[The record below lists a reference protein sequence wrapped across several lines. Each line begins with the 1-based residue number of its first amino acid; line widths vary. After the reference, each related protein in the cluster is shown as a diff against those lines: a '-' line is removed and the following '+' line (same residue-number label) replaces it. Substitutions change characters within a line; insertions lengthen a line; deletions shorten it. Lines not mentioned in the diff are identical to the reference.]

1 MSTWT
6 YRDNLSAGQRD
17 LVGYQVE
24 ATDGSIGKIDEAS
37 DEAGA
42 AYVVVDTGFWI
53 FGKKR
58 MIPAGVIDRINV
70 DAQTVYV
77 RMTKDQI
84 KDAPDFDET
93 NRDNRSSY
101 DTYYRVLT
109 GRRPAASACSPSR
122 GRGPPDRPWG
132 NRSGGRWRQRRC
144 LAQRCSAPVAATA
157 ISERRRS
164 GQR

>member
-6 YRDNLSAGQRD
+6 YRDTLNSGQRD

-58 MIPAGVIDRINV
+58 MIPAGVIERVNV
-70 DAQTVYV
+70 ETQTVYV
-77 RMTKDQI
+77 AMTKDQI
-84 KDAPDFDET
+84 KAAPDFDESH
-93 NRDNRSSY
+93 RDDRRPY
-101 DTYYRVLT
+101 DTYY
-109 GRRPAASACSPSR
+109 SKY
-122 GRGPPDRPWG
+122 
-132 NRSGGRWRQRRC
+132 
-144 LAQRCSAPVAATA
+144 
-157 ISERRRS
+157 
-164 GQR
+164 

>member
-93 NRDNRSSY
+93 NRDDRSSY
-101 DTYYRVLT
+101 DTYYR
-109 GRRPAASACSPSR
+109 AY
-122 GRGPPDRPWG
+122 
-132 NRSGGRWRQRRC
+132 
-144 LAQRCSAPVAATA
+144 
-157 ISERRRS
+157 
-164 GQR
+164 